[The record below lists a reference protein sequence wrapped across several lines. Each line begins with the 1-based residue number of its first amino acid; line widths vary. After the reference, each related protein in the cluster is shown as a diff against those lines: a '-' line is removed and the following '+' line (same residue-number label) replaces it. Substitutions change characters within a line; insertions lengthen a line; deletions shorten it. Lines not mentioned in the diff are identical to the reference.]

1 MKQTRKFIESL
12 GFPSTDSYDLPTSS
26 KRFPDGAQYRFEIPS
41 VEGPRCLQTVID
53 EAKKHK
59 LTIHR
64 VSQGSG
70 ILLQTDD
77 EIKEML
83 RIAKDQQMEVSL
95 FVGPRATWDIGAQP
109 LTPAGKNIGLGLRG
123 MDQVVYAI
131 EDIKRGCD
139 LGLRGILVADLGLLW
154 LVNEMKK
161 AGKLP
166 ANLVVK
172 ISVQLS
178 ATNPIAVKILEDFG
192 AGTFNV
198 SSDQPLPLL
207 ASIRQAVSIPLDL
220 YVESPD
226 NFGGFIRHFEI
237 PEFIRVLS
245 PLYVKLG
252 LRNAPDIYPSGTHI
266 EPTAIALTK
275 ERVRRAKIAFD
286 MIQRYCPEAVMSQS
300 WSQRSGRAGS
310 LTEHRGRCSDTA
322 KRPKVMSVNP
332 PRAKIL
338 CEDSTVDGLDAL
350 LDEEH
355 WEAHICPVIRRW
367 QTLASSLI
375 LQSGRPFSEV
385 SAT

>member
-12 GFPSTDSYDLPTSS
+12 GFPSTDSYDLPTSA

-154 LVNEMKK
+154 LINEMKK

-207 ASIRQAVSIPLDL
+207 AAIRQAVSIPLDF

-266 EPTAIALTK
+266 EATAIALTK

-286 MIQRYCPEAVMSQS
+286 MIQRYCPEAVLSKV
-300 WSQRSGRAGS
+300 G
-310 LTEHRGRCSDTA
+310 
-322 KRPKVMSVNP
+322 PK
-332 PRAKIL
+332 
-338 CEDSTVDGLDAL
+338 D
-350 LDEEH
+350 
-355 WEAHICPVIRRW
+355 
-367 QTLASSLI
+367 LAV
-375 LQSGRPFSEV
+375 PEV
-385 SAT
+385 

>member
-1 MKQTRKFIESL
+1 MKKTRKFIEGL
-12 GFPSTDSYDLPTSS
+12 GFPSTDNYDLPTSA

-41 VEGPRCLQTVID
+41 VEGPRCLKAVVE
-53 EAKKHK
+53 EAHRYK

-154 LVNEMKK
+154 LINEMKK

-166 ANLVVK
+166 VNLVVK

-192 AGTFNV
+192 AATFNI

-207 ASIRQAVSIPLDL
+207 AGISPQVRSPLDF
-220 YVESPD
+220 YVESPH
-226 NFGGFIRHFEI
+226 NFGWVIRPFEI
-237 PEFIRVLS
+237 PELIPGPS
-245 PLYVKLG
+245 PRFCY
-252 LRNAPDIYPSGTHI
+252 
-266 EPTAIALTK
+266 
-275 ERVRRAKIAFD
+275 
-286 MIQRYCPEAVMSQS
+286 
-300 WSQRSGRAGS
+300 
-310 LTEHRGRCSDTA
+310 
-322 KRPKVMSVNP
+322 
-332 PRAKIL
+332 
-338 CEDSTVDGLDAL
+338 
-350 LDEEH
+350 
-355 WEAHICPVIRRW
+355 
-367 QTLASSLI
+367 
-375 LQSGRPFSEV
+375 
-385 SAT
+385 

>member
-1 MKQTRKFIESL
+1 MKQTRKFLESL
-12 GFPSTDSYDLPTSS
+12 GFPPTDGYDLPTSA

-64 VSQGSG
+64 ISQGSG
-70 ILLQTDD
+70 ILLQTDE

-172 ISVQLS
+172 VSVQLS

-207 ASIRQAVSIPLDL
+207 ASIRQAVSIPLDF

-226 NFGGFIRHFEI
+226 NFGGSSGTLRSRNSSAFSLRSMSSWACATRRISI
-237 PEFIRVLS
+237 PAAPTLKQRLS
-245 PLYVKLG
+245 PSPK
-252 LRNAPDIYPSGTHI
+252 NACGARRLP
-266 EPTAIALTK
+266 LT
-275 ERVRRAKIAFD
+275 
-286 MIQRYCPEAVMSQS
+286 
-300 WSQRSGRAGS
+300 
-310 LTEHRGRCSDTA
+310 
-322 KRPKVMSVNP
+322 
-332 PRAKIL
+332 
-338 CEDSTVDGLDAL
+338 
-350 LDEEH
+350 
-355 WEAHICPVIRRW
+355 
-367 QTLASSLI
+367 
-375 LQSGRPFSEV
+375 
-385 SAT
+385 

>member
-1 MKQTRKFIESL
+1 MQETQRFLESIGL
-12 GFPSTDSYDLPTSS
+12 PSQDSRQLPTST

-41 VEGPRCLQTVID
+41 VEGPRCLKAVIE
-53 EAKKHK
+53 EAQRYK

-64 VSQGSG
+64 ISQGSG
-70 ILLQTDD
+70 ILLLTDD
-77 EIKEML
+77 EIREML

-161 AGKLP
+161 ASKLP

-198 SSDQPLPLL
+198 SSDLPLPLL
-207 ASIRQAVSIPLDL
+207 ASIRQAVSIPLDF

-226 NFGGFIRHFEI
+226 NFGGFVRHFEI

-252 LRNAPDIYPSGTHI
+252 LRNAPDIYPSGTHL
-266 EPTAIALTK
+266 EPTAIALTR
-275 ERVRRAKIAFD
+275 ERVRRAKIASD
-286 MIQRYCPEAVMSQS
+286 LIQRYCASAVMSKM
-300 WSQRSGRAGS
+300 G
-310 LTEHRGRCSDTA
+310 A
-322 KRPKVMSVNP
+322 K
-332 PRAKIL
+332 
-338 CEDSTVDGLDAL
+338 GLAIP
-350 LDEEH
+350 E
-355 WEAHICPVIRRW
+355 I
-367 QTLASSLI
+367 
-375 LQSGRPFSEV
+375 
-385 SAT
+385 

>member
-1 MKQTRKFIESL
+1 MQQTRKFLESL
-12 GFPSTDSYDLPTSS
+12 GLPSQDAHALPSS
-26 KRFPDGAQYRFEIPS
+26 PKRFPDGAQYRFEIPS
-41 VEGPRCLQTVID
+41 VEGPGCLKAVIE
-53 EAKKHK
+53 EARKYR

-64 VSQGSG
+64 ISQGSG
-70 ILLQTDD
+70 ILLLMDD
-77 EIKEML
+77 EIREML

-131 EDIKRGCD
+131 EDVKRGCD

-172 ISVQLS
+172 VSVQLS

-198 SSDQPLPLL
+198 SSDLPLPLL
-207 ASIRQAVSIPLDL
+207 ASIRQAVSIPLDF
-220 YVESPD
+220 YVEAPD
-226 NFGGFIRHFEI
+226 NFGGFIRHFEV
-237 PEFIRVLS
+237 PEFIRLLA

-266 EPTAIALTK
+266 EATAIALTR
-275 ERVRRAKIAFD
+275 ERVRRARIAFD
-286 MIQRYCPEAVMSQS
+286 MIQRYCPETIMSKM
-300 WSQRSGRAGS
+300 GTAG
-310 LTEHRGRCSDTA
+310 L
-322 KRPKVMSVNP
+322 
-332 PRAKIL
+332 
-338 CEDSTVDGLDAL
+338 AL
-350 LDEEH
+350 PE
-355 WEAHICPVIRRW
+355 I
-367 QTLASSLI
+367 
-375 LQSGRPFSEV
+375 
-385 SAT
+385 

>member
-1 MKQTRKFIESL
+1 MQETQRFLESIGL
-12 GFPSTDSYDLPTSS
+12 PSQDSRQLPTST

-41 VEGPRCLQTVID
+41 VEGPRCLKAVIE
-53 EAKKHK
+53 EAQRHK

-64 VSQGSG
+64 ISQGSG
-70 ILLQTDD
+70 ILLLTDD

-83 RIAKDQQMEVSL
+83 RIAKDQLMEVSL

-123 MDQVVYAI
+123 IDQVVYAI

-161 AGKLP
+161 ASKLP

-198 SSDQPLPLL
+198 SSDLPLPLL
-207 ASIRQAVSIPLDL
+207 ASIRQAVSIPLDF

-226 NFGGFIRHFEI
+226 NFGGFVRHFEI

-252 LRNAPDIYPSGTHI
+252 LRNAPDIYPSGTHL
-266 EPTAIALTK
+266 EPTAIALTR
-275 ERVRRAKIAFD
+275 ERVRRAKIASD
-286 MIQRYCPEAVMSQS
+286 MIQRYCPSAVMS
-300 WSQRSGRAGS
+300 RMGA
-310 LTEHRGRCSDTA
+310 E
-322 KRPKVMSVNP
+322 
-332 PRAKIL
+332 
-338 CEDSTVDGLDAL
+338 GLAIP
-350 LDEEH
+350 E
-355 WEAHICPVIRRW
+355 I
-367 QTLASSLI
+367 
-375 LQSGRPFSEV
+375 
-385 SAT
+385 

>member
-1 MKQTRKFIESL
+1 MKDTRKFIESL
-12 GFPSTDSYDLPTSS
+12 GLPSGDAYNLPAST

-41 VEGPRCLQTVID
+41 VEGPRCLKAVIE
-53 EAKKHK
+53 EAQRHG

-64 VSQGSG
+64 ISQGSG
-70 ILLQTDD
+70 IMLQTDE

-83 RIAKDQQMEVSL
+83 RLAKDQQMEVSL

-131 EDIKRGCD
+131 EDIKRGCN

-161 AGKLP
+161 SGKLP

-198 SSDQPLPLL
+198 SSDLPLPLL
-207 ASIRQAVSIPLDL
+207 ASIRQAVSLPLDF

-245 PLYVKLG
+245 PLYIKLG
-252 LRNAPDIYPSGTHI
+252 LRNSPDIYPCGTHI
-266 EPTAIALTK
+266 ESTAIALTR

-286 MIQRYCPEAVMSQS
+286 MIHRYCPEAVMS
-300 WSQRSGRAGS
+300 
-310 LTEHRGRCSDTA
+310 
-322 KRPKVMSVNP
+322 KVGARDLAIPEVN
-332 PRAKIL
+332 
-338 CEDSTVDGLDAL
+338 
-350 LDEEH
+350 
-355 WEAHICPVIRRW
+355 
-367 QTLASSLI
+367 
-375 LQSGRPFSEV
+375 
-385 SAT
+385 